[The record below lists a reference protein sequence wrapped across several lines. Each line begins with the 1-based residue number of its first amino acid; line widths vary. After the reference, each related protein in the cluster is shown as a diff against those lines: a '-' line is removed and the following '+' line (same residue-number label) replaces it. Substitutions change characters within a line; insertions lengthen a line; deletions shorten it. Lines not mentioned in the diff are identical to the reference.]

1 MDTTQTAQ
9 GISTGSSI
17 ENAVMVQA
25 IAALANRW
33 RLRDCA
39 QPGNVR
45 RGRGGTAEA
54 RVTAQLGR
62 SAEKIDQMNRPYHSD
77 GLRVKSEPAIIRPIH
92 FSDRFVRSPAR
103 GIHHAF
109 SHRI

>member
-9 GISTGSSI
+9 GISAGSSI

-39 QPGNVR
+39 QPGSVR
-45 RGRGGTAEA
+45 EVAAAPPKHVSPQSSAGRP
-54 RVTAQLGR
+54 
-62 SAEKIDQMNRPYHSD
+62 K
-77 GLRVKSEPAIIRPIH
+77 KSTK
-92 FSDRFVRSPAR
+92 
-103 GIHHAF
+103 
-109 SHRI
+109 